1 MSLAERRSPEP
12 TDGLVPSLRPL
23 TSYLFDRAESS
34 AAAEPAFTYRDYS
47 ANRDGVEQTLSW
59 AELAA
64 EVRTTAAELAR
75 VTTPGSRVAIL
86 APQDLTYVIGF
97 LAALHAGT
105 VAVPLFA
112 PEVSQHGSRLVGAL
126 SDCAP
131 EVWLTSQGALAAVR
145 ELAEATAVP
154 MPKQII
160 AVDALEDN
168 GASGSG
174 DTATATPPPADLDL
188 DAPAYLQYTSGSTRA
203 PAGAVITHRALS
215 ANCWQASEA
224 FGVDEEWAC
233 VGWIPFFH
241 DMGLVQL
248 LCIPVFSGARS
259 VFITPFNFIMKPMR
273 WLRQM
278 SDFSPVFTAAPN
290 FAFEY
295 AVKKVKEA
303 DRATLDLSGVRA
315 AINGSEPVRPST
327 IAAFQEAFGP
337 HGFAVSAHRPSYG
350 LAEATVFVTNTDE
363 EGPTITSF
371 DRAALTEDR
380 GIVLPGGS
388 GASVNNVIELVSAG
402 RPRGQLVRI
411 VDPATSA
418 QRADNE
424 VGEVWIHGPNVADG
438 YWEQAERSEETFG
451 GVIDG
456 EPGRT
461 WLRTGDLGVIHE
473 GRLYITG
480 RIKDLIIID
489 GKNHYPQDLETT
501 AQDAHPAVR
510 RDRVAAFAVTS
521 ADGVEGAVIVAE
533 YDRKAGEPDH
543 AEVAKAVRRAVSAA
557 HDVKLRGFE
566 LVPAGG
572 VLRTSSGKIA
582 RAATRDRYLAAE
594 PERS

>member
-1 MSLAERRSPEP
+1 
-12 TDGLVPSLRPL
+12 L

-47 ANRDGVEQTLSW
+47 ADRDGAEQTLTW
-59 AELAA
+59 AELAVK
-64 EVRTTAAELAR
+64 VRATAAELTRITA
-75 VTTPGSRVAIL
+75 PGSRVAIL
-86 APQDLTYVIGF
+86 APQDLTYVVGF

-126 SDCAP
+126 ADCAP

-145 ELAEATAVP
+145 ELAETSAVP

-160 AVDALEDN
+160 AVDTLD
-168 GASGSG
+168 
-174 DTATATPPPADLDL
+174 DTSTVDTPGTGTPPPAVIDL
-188 DAPAYLQYTSGSTRA
+188 DAPAYLQYTSGSTRT
-203 PAGAVITHRALS
+203 PAGAVITHRAVS
-215 ANCWQASEA
+215 ANCWQAGQA

-259 VFITPFNFIMKPMR
+259 VFMTPFNFIMKPMR

-278 SDFSPVFTAAPN
+278 SDFSPAFTAAPN

-327 IAAFQEAFGP
+327 ISAFQDAFGK
-337 HGFAVSAHRPSYG
+337 HGFAPSAHRPSYG
-350 LAEATVFVTNTDE
+350 LAEATVFVTNTGE

-371 DRAALTEDR
+371 DRASLTEDR
-380 GIVLPGGS
+380 GIVFPA
-388 GASVNNVIELVSAG
+388 GADTSSNSVLELVSAG
-402 RPRGQLVRI
+402 RPVGQLVRI
-411 VDPATSA
+411 VDPATSVA
-418 QRADNE
+418 RADNV
-424 VGEVWIHGPNVADG
+424 VGEIWIHGPNVADG
-438 YWEQAERSEETFG
+438 YWESPERSRETFG

-456 EPGRT
+456 EPGKT
-461 WLRTGDLGVIHE
+461 WLRTGDLGLIHE
-473 GRLYITG
+473 GQLYITG

-501 AQDAHPAVR
+501 AQDAHPTIK

-521 ADGVEGAVIVAE
+521 ADGVEGAAIVAE

-543 AEVAKAVRRAVSAA
+543 AEVAKAVRRAISAA
-557 HDVKLRGFE
+557 HDVKLRGFQ
-566 LVPAGG
+566 LVPTGG

-594 PERS
+594 SSERP

>member
-1 MSLAERRSPEP
+1 
-12 TDGLVPSLRPL
+12 L
-23 TSYLFDRAESS
+23 TSYLFDRAASP
-34 AAAEPAFTYRDYS
+34 AAGERAFTYRDYS
-47 ANRDGVEQTLSW
+47 ADRDGVEHTLTW

-64 EVRTTAAELAR
+64 AVRVTAAELAR
-75 VTTPGSRVAIL
+75 ITTPGSRVAIL

-112 PEVSQHGSRLVGAL
+112 PEVSQHGARLVGAL
-126 SDCAP
+126 TDCAP

-145 ELAEATAVP
+145 ELAETTSVP
-154 MPKQII
+154 MPKQIV
-160 AVDALEDN
+160 AVDALEVE
-168 GASGSG
+168 GTASASGG
-174 DTATATPPPADLDL
+174 LDAPPAEIDL

-203 PAGAVITHRALS
+203 PAGAVITHRAVA
-215 ANCWQASEA
+215 ANCWQATEA

-248 LCIPVFSGARS
+248 LCVPVFTGAQS

-278 SDFSPVFTAAPN
+278 SDFPSVFTAAPN

-315 AINGSEPVRPST
+315 AINGSEPVRPGT

-337 HGFAVSAHRPSYG
+337 HGFAVGAHRPSYG
-350 LAEATVFVTNTDE
+350 LAEATVFVTNTGE
-363 EGPTITSF
+363 KGPTITPF
-371 DRAALTEDR
+371 DRTALTENR
-380 GIVLPGGS
+380 GIVFPGREEDT
-388 GASVNNVIELVSAG
+388 VNAVQLVSAG
-402 RPRGQLVRI
+402 KPRGQLVRI
-411 VDPATSA
+411 VDPVTSVP
-418 QRADNE
+418 RSDGE
-424 VGEVWIHGPNVADG
+424 VGEIWIHGPNVATG
-438 YWEQAERSEETFG
+438 YWEQPERSEETFG
-451 GVIDG
+451 GVLEG

-461 WLRTGDLGVIHE
+461 WLRTGDLGLIHE
-473 GRLYITG
+473 GQLYITG

-501 AQDAHPAVR
+501 AQEAHPAIK

-521 ADGVEGAVIVAE
+521 ADGVEGAAIVAE
-533 YDRKAGEPDH
+533 YDRTSGEGEPDH
-543 AEVAKAVRRAVSAA
+543 AEVAKAVRRAISAA
-557 HDVKLRGFE
+557 HDVKLRDFR
-566 LVPAGG
+566 LVSPGG

-582 RAATRDRYLAAE
+582 RAATRDRYTAE
-594 PERS
+594 QGGGS